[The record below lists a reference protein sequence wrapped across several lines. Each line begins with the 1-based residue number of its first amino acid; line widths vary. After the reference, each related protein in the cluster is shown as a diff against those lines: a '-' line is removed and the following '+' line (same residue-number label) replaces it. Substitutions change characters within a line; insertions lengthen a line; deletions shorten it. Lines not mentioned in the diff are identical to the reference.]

1 MRCVINDSNESL
13 VNVYRTIQNSH
24 EELIG
29 MLDRIQ
35 REYHALEE
43 HADRKAYF
51 MEKRAFFNEGNPDD
65 VTRAALFIFF
75 MRTCY
80 NGIYS
85 VNRQGKLSVTFG
97 AGNRA
102 KILEEELICINHKLL
117 QGVVILDGDYRQT
130 GKYADEKAFFYFDP
144 PYKPVNESGDCTS
157 YMPDDFDDN
166 DQIRL
171 AEFCREIGDAGS
183 K

>member
-13 VNVYRTIQNSH
+13 VNVYRTVQNAH
-24 EELIG
+24 EELIASLG
-29 MLDRIQ
+29 GIQ
-35 REYHALEE
+35 QEYHALEE
-43 HADRKAYF
+43 HAERKAYF
-51 MEKRAFFNEGNPDD
+51 MEKRRLFNEGSPDR

-102 KILEEELICINHKLL
+102 KILEEELLRTNHRLL
-117 QGVVILDGDYRQT
+117 QGVDILDGDYRQT
-130 GKYADEKAFFYFDP
+130 GRYAGEKTFYYFDP
-144 PYKPVNESGDCTS
+144 PYKPVNEANDCTP

-171 AEFCREIGDAGS
+171 AEFCRELGGAGS

>member
-1 MRCVINDSNESL
+1 MINDSNESL
-13 VNVYRTIQNSH
+13 VNVYRVIQNSP
-24 EELIG
+24 EELIKA
-29 MLDRIQ
+29 LDGIQ
-35 REYHALEE
+35 REYHALAE
-43 HADRKAYF
+43 HADRRAYF
-51 MEKRAFFNEGNPDD
+51 MERRTFFNEGGPDD

-85 VNRQGKLSVTFG
+85 VNRSGKLSVTFG

-102 KILEEELICINHKLL
+102 KILEEDLLRLNHKLL
-117 QGVVILDGDYRQT
+117 QGVVILDGDYRRT
-130 GKYADEKAFFYFDP
+130 AKYAGEKTFFTLIHLTSRSTSRAAAP
-144 PYKPVNESGDCTS
+144 P
-157 YMPDDFDDN
+157 YMPDDFDDH

-171 AEFCREIGDAGS
+171 AEFCRDLGNAGS

>member
-1 MRCVINDSNESL
+1 MINDSNESL
-13 VNVYRTIQNSH
+13 VNVYRIIQNSH
-24 EELIG
+24 EELIKVLG
-29 MLDRIQ
+29 SIQ

-43 HADRKAYF
+43 HADRKACF
-51 MEKRAFFNEGNPDD
+51 VEKRTLFNEGNPDN

-102 KILEEELICINHKLL
+102 KILEEELIRTNHTLL
-117 QGVVILDGDYRQT
+117 QGVTILDGDYRQT
-130 GKYADEKAFFYFDP
+130 GKYAGEKTFFYFDP

-157 YMPDDFDDN
+157 YMPNDFDDS
-166 DQIRL
+166 DQVRL
-171 AEFCREIGDAGS
+171 AEFCREIGNAGS

>member
-1 MRCVINDSNESL
+1 M
-13 VNVYRTIQNSH
+13 NVYRIIQTSPEGLIEILGTIQK
-24 EELIG
+24 
-29 MLDRIQ
+29 
-35 REYHALEE
+35 EYHALGD
-43 HADRKAYF
+43 HAERKAYF
-51 MEKRAFFNEGNPDD
+51 MEKRRQFNEDNPDNI
-65 VTRAALFIFF
+65 TRAALFIFF

-85 VNRQGKLSVTFG
+85 VNRKGKLSVTFG

-102 KILEEELICINHKLL
+102 KILEEELIRFNHNLM
-117 QGVVILDGDYRQT
+117 QGVTILDGDYRQT
-130 GKYADEKAFFYFDP
+130 GRYSGEKTFFYFDP
-144 PYKPVNESGDCTS
+144 PYKPVNESNDCTS

-171 AEFCREIGDAGS
+171 AEFCRELGGSGS